1 MKNHKKIGIIGGVG
15 PQATQFIYS
24 KIIELSQIKYGAKN
38 NDDYPQLI
46 IESVPIPDFISD
58 VSKIDIA
65 TRMLIESTRYLTK
78 AGVTKICIASNTVHI
93 LQNELEK
100 NTTVPFISMIELVA
114 KKCSTSNFNR
124 VGLLGSPVL
133 IKSGLYETELKK
145 YGIGV
150 IFPTNHETEIA
161 DSIIRDV
168 LAGRNS
174 SDKKQAYVEAMNNIF
189 DRGAQTIILGCTEL
203 PLALNYEALGDKT
216 ISSDEVLA
224 EGIVDYYYGKW
235 TAPLP

>member
-24 KIIELSQIKYGAKN
+24 KIIELSQTKYGAKN
-38 NDDYPQLI
+38 NDDFPHI
-46 IESVPIPDFISD
+46 VIESVPVPDLISD
-58 VSKIDIA
+58 TSQIETAKEMFIKSTKSLTQADA
-65 TRMLIESTRYLTK
+65 TR
-78 AGVTKICIASNTVHI
+78 ICIASNTAHI
-93 LQNELEK
+93 LLGK
-100 NTTVPFISMIELVA
+100 LKANTDVEFISMIELVA
-114 KKCSTSNFNR
+114 EKCAASKFKK

-133 IKSGLYETELKK
+133 IKSGLYETALGKR
-145 YGIGV
+145 GIKLV
-150 IFPTNHETEIA
+150 SPTEKETEIA

-224 EGIVDYYYGKW
+224 EGIVDYYYGNGE
-235 TAPLP
+235 

>member
-24 KIIELSQIKYGAKN
+24 KIIELSQTKYGAKN
-38 NDDYPQLI
+38 NDDYPQLV
-46 IESVPIPDFISD
+46 IESVPVPDFISD
-58 VSKIDIA
+58 VSKIDLA
-65 TRMLIESTRYLTK
+65 TEMLIESTRSLTQ
-78 AGVTKICIASNTVHI
+78 AGVTKICIGSNTVHI
-93 LQNELEK
+93 LQEKLEK

-114 KKCSTSNFNR
+114 EKCAASKFKK

-133 IKSGLYETELKK
+133 IKSGLYETALGKHGIEL
-145 YGIGV
+145 V
-150 IFPTNHETEIA
+150 PPTENETEIA

-174 SDKKQAYVEAMNNIF
+174 SDKKQAYVETMNNIF

-224 EGIVDYYYGKW
+224 EGIVDYYYSE
-235 TAPLP
+235 PI